1 MAFTLNKYA
10 LVRDGYI
17 VAFADNKKV
26 SLKSPP
32 KVYPEPFTDEEWAL
46 KQSIRVDLGL
56 EVETRPVAPPPEPQ
70 PDMVLLPVV
79 ADDQPTLGF
88 DERMIGPNY
97 EVLADRVRAYW
108 SAIKIPPEEMAKL
121 TFAQLLIGLVAEGW
135 ITEAEGDG
143 WLTGTLPAPVLAVIA
158 TLPQAMRF
166 PAKAR
171 AIRPS
176 EVLLSDPLVQQL
188 GAAQGKSPQ
197 EMAAFFAKYAAY

>member
-17 VAFADNKKV
+17 VSFTDTKKV

-32 KVYPEPFTDEEWAL
+32 KVHAEPFTDDEWA
-46 KQSIRVDLGL
+46 IRQAIRADLGL
-56 EVETRPVAPPPEPQ
+56 EAETRPVAAPPEPQ

-79 ADDQPTLGF
+79 ADDHPTLAL

-108 SAIKIPPEEMAKL
+108 SAIKIPPEDMAKL

-135 ITEAEGDG
+135 ITEVEGEG
-143 WLTGTLPAPVLAVIA
+143 WLTGTLPATVLAVIA

-197 EMAAFFAKYAAY
+197 EISAFFAKYAAY